1 MNAPP
6 PARPLVGIVVP
17 VHDEADVLAAFHARL
32 DDALAGAD
40 FDWRVLYVDDGSRDA
55 TWSIVR
61 DIAARESRARGV
73 RLTRNFGKDLALTC
87 GLELVE
93 GHAVVPIDA
102 DLQDPPELIPALV
115 ARWRQGD
122 VALVDAVRRSRSGE
136 GWFRRA
142 SAHVFYRVMG
152 RLSQVPVRADLGD
165 FRLLD
170 RRAVEAFKR
179 LPERTRFV
187 KGLFAWIGMPRA
199 EIAYDRAPR
208 VAGRSS
214 WSYWR
219 LWNFALD
226 GILSHSSVPLRVWT
240 YGGAAIALAA
250 LAFALYRV
258 VRTLVWGV
266 DVPGYASI
274 MVAILFIGGVQI
286 LSIGVL
292 GEYIGRIYEETKRRP
307 LYLVDET
314 AGGDVPA
321 ASGDPTSPGV
331 PQAPQAST
339 SR

>member
-32 DDALAGAD
+32 GDALAGAD
-40 FDWRVLYVDDGSRDA
+40 FDWHVLYVDDGSRDA

-61 DIAARESRARGV
+61 AIAARESRARGV

-314 AGGDVPA
+314 AGGDVAPA
-321 ASGDPTSPGV
+321 SEDPTSPGV

>member
-1 MNAPP
+1 MS
-6 PARPLVGIVVP
+6 ARKALLSVVVP
-17 VHDEADVLAAFHARL
+17 CFNEEAVLGLTHRRL
-32 DDALAGAD
+32 LESLGAD
-40 FDWRVLYVDDGSRDA
+40 ASFDLEIVYVNDGSRDRTEDMLFDLA
-55 TWSIVR
+55 DR
-61 DIAARESRARGV
+61 DARVKVVSFA
-73 RLTRNFGKDLALTC
+73 RNFGHQPAVSA
-87 GLELVE
+87 GLRYAT
-93 GHAVVPIDA
+93 GDAVAVIDA

-321 ASGDPTSPGV
+321 ASGEPTAPGV

>member
-1 MNAPP
+1 MPIP
-6 PARPLVGIVVP
+6 DRPLIGIVVP
-17 VHDEADVLAAFHARL
+17 VHDEAAVLARFHARL
-32 DDALAGAD
+32 DAALAGAD
-40 FDWRVLYVDDGSRDA
+40 FDWRVLYVDDGSRDES
-55 TWSIVR
+55 WPILR
-61 DIAARESRARGV
+61 DLAERDPRARGV
-73 RLTRNFGKDLALTC
+73 RLSRNFGKDLALTC
-87 GLELVE
+87 GLELAE
-93 GHAVVPIDA
+93 GDAVVPIDA

-115 ARWRQGD
+115 ARWRRGD
-122 VALVDAVRRSRSGE
+122 VALVDAVRRSREGE
-136 GWFRRA
+136 SWFKRA
-142 SAHVFYRVMG
+142 SAHAFYRVMG

-179 LPERTRFV
+179 LPERIRFV

-199 EIAYDRAPR
+199 EIEYDRAPR
-208 VAGRSS
+208 AAGSSS

-226 GILSHSSVPLRVWT
+226 GLLSHSSAPLRVWT

-250 LAFALYRV
+250 LAFAVYRI
-258 VRTLVWGV
+258 VRTLVYGV

-292 GEYIGRIYEETKRRP
+292 GEYVGRVYEEVKRRP

-314 AGGDVPA
+314 AGEWSAGAPA
-321 ASGDPTSPGV
+321 VAGAGAPH
-331 PQAPQAST
+331 APQAST

>member
-1 MNAPP
+1 M
-6 PARPLVGIVVP
+6 
-17 VHDEADVLAAFHARL
+17 
-32 DDALAGAD
+32 
-40 FDWRVLYVDDGSRDA
+40 
-55 TWSIVR
+55 
-61 DIAARESRARGV
+61 
-73 RLTRNFGKDLALTC
+73 
-87 GLELVE
+87 
-93 GHAVVPIDA
+93 PIDA

-115 ARWRQGD
+115 ARWREGD
-122 VALVDAVRRSRSGE
+122 VALVDAVRRSRDGE
-136 GWFRRA
+136 GWFKRL
-142 SAHVFYRVMG
+142 SAHLFYRVMG

-199 EIAYDRAPR
+199 EVAYDRAPR
-208 VAGRSS
+208 AAGKTS

-250 LAFALYRV
+250 LAFALYRI

-274 MVAILFIGGVQI
+274 MVAILFIGGVLGQY
-286 LSIGVL
+286 LKDAGIGAYVGEATGYVL
-292 GEYIGRIYEETKRRP
+292 KFSNG
-307 LYLVDET
+307 LVAYL
-314 AGGDVPA
+314 
-321 ASGDPTSPGV
+321 SGDTGITGDQDKVVRGHYNAKLAVMNIGDTFTTGPTEAAYVINDLVKPNAVIASHANEVGTVGGKVRAGSRTETFIKASKV
-331 PQAPQAST
+331 PVHVPLSGKTMEFNADGKCVGGC
-339 SR
+339 

>member
-1 MNAPP
+1 MPVP
-6 PARPLVGIVVP
+6 DRPLIGIVVP
-17 VHDEADVLAAFHARL
+17 VHDEAAVLALFHARL
-32 DDALAGAD
+32 DAALAGAD

-93 GHAVVPIDA
+93 GDAVVPIDA

-115 ARWRQGD
+115 ARWRRGD
-122 VALVDAVRRSRSGE
+122 VALVDAVRRSRDGE
-136 GWFRRA
+136 SWFRRA
-142 SAHVFYRVMG
+142 TAHAFYRVMG
-152 RLSQVPVRADLGD
+152 RLSQVPMRADLGD

-179 LPERTRFV
+179 MPERIRFV

-199 EIAYDRAPR
+199 EIEYDRAPR
-208 VAGRSS
+208 AAGSSS

-226 GILSHSSVPLRVWT
+226 GILAHSSVPLRFWT

-250 LAFALYRV
+250 LAFALYRI

-292 GEYIGRIYEETKRRP
+292 GEYIGRIYEEVKRRP

-314 AGGDVPA
+314 AGAWAPGAPA
-321 ASGDPTSPGV
+321 SPEAGA
-331 PQAPQAST
+331 PHAPQAST

>member
-1 MNAPP
+1 MTLTVPV

-17 VHDEADVLAAFHARL
+17 VHDEAEVLEAFHARL
-32 DDALAGAD
+32 ESALAGAD
-40 FDWRVLYVDDGSRDA
+40 FDWRVLYVDDGSRDPS
-55 TWSIVR
+55 WPIVLALAGR
-61 DIAARESRARGV
+61 DARVRGV

-87 GLELVE
+87 GIELAE
-93 GHAVVPIDA
+93 GDAIVPIDA

-115 ARWRQGD
+115 ARWRAGD
-122 VALVDAVRRSRSGE
+122 VALVDAVRRSRAGE
-136 GWFRRA
+136 GWFKRA
-142 SAHVFYRVMG
+142 SAHAFYRVMA
-152 RLSQVPVRADLGD
+152 RLARVPVRADLGD

-199 EIAYDRAPR
+199 EIEYDRAPR
-208 VAGRSS
+208 AAGRTS

-240 YGGAAIALAA
+240 YGGATIALCA
-250 LAFALYRV
+250 LAFAVYRIV
-258 VRTLVWGV
+258 HTLVWGV

-292 GEYIGRIYEETKRRP
+292 GEYIGRIYEEVKRRP
-307 LYLVDET
+307 LYLVDEV
-314 AGGDVPA
+314 AGGA
-321 ASGDPTSPGV
+321 ATTVSGA
-331 PQAPQAST
+331 PQAPHAST

>member
-1 MNAPP
+1 MSALFSDTWMKQLKDAWNDEPEVKDKLAEIGFNSVIYCGFKSEDNPRGVFVVENGICVRAGAWSPTDP
-6 PARPLVGIVVP
+6 PANW
-17 VHDEADVLAAFHARL
+17 D
-32 DDALAGAD
+32 
-40 FDWRVLYVDDGSRDA
+40 
-55 TWSIVR
+55 
-61 DIAARESRARGV
+61 
-73 RLTRNFGKDLALTC
+73 
-87 GLELVE
+87 
-93 GHAVVPIDA
+93 
-102 DLQDPPELIPALV
+102 
-115 ARWRQGD
+115 
-122 VALVDAVRRSRSGE
+122 
-136 GWFRRA
+136 
-142 SAHVFYRVMG
+142 M
-152 RLSQVPVRADLGD
+152 RADLGD

-187 KGLFAWIGMPRA
+187 KGLFAWIGMQRA
-199 EIAYDRAPR
+199 EIPYDRAPR
-208 VAGRSS
+208 AAGRSS

-240 YGGAAIALAA
+240 YGGAAIAVAA

-314 AGGDVPA
+314 AGGDPA
-321 ASGDPTSPGV
+321 AAPGEGTA
-331 PQAPQAST
+331 PGAPHAPQAST
-339 SR
+339 NR